1 VTIRSRYTYGSAV
14 ACSERLEGAG
24 LELAKQY
31 SAVVLDPCVGQEL
44 SRHRLLLVS
53 EAFARSVRNNTLAEF
68 GAQGIRMGGFAVL
81 ARVLTPSDFGSLR
94 ARASTSALHTRAG
107 A

>member
-1 VTIRSRYTYGSAV
+1 MDET
-14 ACSERLEGAG
+14 LNEGRA
-24 LELAKQY
+24 AQ
-31 SAVVLDPCVGQEL
+31 
-44 SRHRLLLVS
+44 VS
-53 EAFARSVRNNTLAEF
+53 KAFARSVRNNTLAEF
-68 GAQGIRMGGFAVL
+68 GARGIRMGGFAVL